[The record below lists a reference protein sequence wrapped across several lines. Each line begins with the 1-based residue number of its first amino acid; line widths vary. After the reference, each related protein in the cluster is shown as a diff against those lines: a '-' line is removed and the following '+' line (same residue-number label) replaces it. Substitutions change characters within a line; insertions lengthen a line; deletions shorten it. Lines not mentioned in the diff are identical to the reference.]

1 MRAYYYEHHRL
12 LQGLLALSVVLSSLA
27 GMLLLNRLSMEPW
40 LAARLAAFVVLVPGI
55 VSRRPW
61 VHATQVVVLMLLF
74 SFALTEIGRP
84 ISE

>member
-1 MRAYYYEHHRL
+1 MA
-12 LQGLLALSVVLSSLA
+12 SLTTHFLTRPDGRVAFDDA
-27 GMLLLNRLSMEPW
+27 GHGPL
-40 LAARLAAFVVLVPGI
+40 VVLVPGI